1 MSAKKK
7 APMIPSSIKYEL
19 CGIIFTTEQ
28 DKEQHM
34 KLEHLLAWVRYLH
47 LDSLETLRKALK
59 KEIMMH

>member
-34 KLEHLLAWVRYLH
+34 KLEHLLA
-47 LDSLETLRKALK
+47 
-59 KEIMMH
+59 